1 MAKKKQEVEQSSEQR
16 QSRKDVLRDRKHR
29 EQMRTIRIGVIIVI
43 ILLAVVILFA
53 LVNEYIISPQR
64 EVATVAS
71 DKITLQD
78 WQNRVRYERAQR
90 IMNLEDQ
97 LEMLNNDVGMV
108 QQFSGQTINELRS
121 YETFGESVLD
131 TMARELI
138 VFQALK
144 ERGIEITDE
153 DIQQRIEESFNYF
166 AGDSPPAN
174 PTPTDEPAPTPS
186 ITPIG
191 AEETDAAGEATP
203 EPTSVPIPTATPVSA
218 ESFQQEFTDMIGRLN
233 GFGVDEAQY
242 RSLIGGSIAAERLLD
257 VLAEEEALPTED
269 EQASAF
275 MLIYPSEEEAQN
287 ALTDIGASD
296 FLTVWNT
303 VKNAPAETQDLTAA
317 TPTASEI
324 LWQTQDGITNSYG
337 PEIADAVFNTPLNE
351 PSGIVEV
358 TSSDGTSYYLITMTT
373 GLEMRPLSDNELRSR
388 KIELLSTFIEEK
400 MNSGEVEI
408 NDFWRN
414 HVPTRPIL
422 DPKFLQSPTPT
433 PVVTVAPE
441 TETTE

>member
-1 MAKKKQEVEQSSEQR
+1 MAKKKQEVEQSSELR
-16 QSRKDVLRDRKHR
+16 QSRKDVLRERKQR
-29 EQMRTIRIGVIIVI
+29 EQMRMIRIGVIIVA
-43 ILLAVVILFA
+43 ILLGAVILFA

-64 EVATVAS
+64 EVANVAGE
-71 DKITLQD
+71 KISLQD

-144 ERGIEITDE
+144 ERGVEITDE
-153 DIQQRIEESFNYF
+153 DIQQRIEESYNYF
-166 AGDSPPAN
+166 GGELPPAD

-191 AEETDAAGEATP
+191 AEETEAAGEATP
-203 EPTSVPIPTATPVSA
+203 EPTSMPVPTATPVSA
-218 ESFQQEFTDMIGRLN
+218 ESFQQEFADMISRLN
-233 GFGVDEAQY
+233 DFGVDEAQY
-242 RSLIGGSIAAERLLD
+242 RSLVGGSIAAERLLD

-275 MLIYPSEEEAQN
+275 LLIFPSEEEAQN
-287 ALTDIGASD
+287 ALADIEDSD

-303 VKNAPAETQDLTAA
+303 IQNSPAETQDLTT
-317 TPTASEI
+317 TPATASEI

-351 PSGIVEV
+351 PSAIVEV
-358 TSSDGTSYYLITMTT
+358 TGSDGTSYYVITMPS

-388 KIELLSTFIEEK
+388 KIELLSSYIEDR

-408 NDFWRN
+408 SEFWRN

-422 DPKFLQSPTPT
+422 DPKFLQSATPT

-441 TETTE
+441 VETTE

>member
-43 ILLAVVILFA
+43 ILLAAVILFA

>member
-43 ILLAVVILFA
+43 ILLAAVILFA

-191 AEETDAAGEATP
+191 AEETDAAVEATP